1 MFWIAESDAVIK
13 DSDLYLSLHQVMPLS
28 IWGIFFFLGGVC
40 LILGSVFLPTINHS
54 KKAALFIM
62 IGGLISSIFYF
73 IMSTVG
79 VYNALNWLSW
89 VQYLTFWALTAILTL
104 CRRLVTYGEE
114 VVDKYVL
121 RHEWEH
127 SRGSKIHQRINEVD
141 QKHDDKYHSLEIAI
155 VR

>member
-1 MFWIAESDAVIK
+1 MNEKEGLKIEGIIASLCLFGFGLLTGERGMFWIAESDAVIK

-28 IWGIFFFLGGVC
+28 IWGVFFFLGGLC

-79 VYNALNWLSW
+79 VYNSLNWLSW
-89 VQYLTFWALTAILTL
+89 VQYLTFWALTAILTF
-104 CRRLVTYGEE
+104 VG
-114 VVDKYVL
+114 
-121 RHEWEH
+121 
-127 SRGSKIHQRINEVD
+127 GSYLW
-141 QKHDDKYHSLEIAI
+141 QKK
-155 VR
+155 

>member
-1 MFWIAESDAVIK
+1 MSDKECLKIEGIIASLCLFGFGLLTGERGMFWIVESDAVIK

-89 VQYLTFWALTAILTL
+89 VQYLTFWALTAILTFVGGNYL
-104 CRRLVTYGEE
+104 
-114 VVDKYVL
+114 
-121 RHEWEH
+121 W
-127 SRGSKIHQRINEVD
+127 
-141 QKHDDKYHSLEIAI
+141 QKK
-155 VR
+155 

>member
-1 MFWIAESDAVIK
+1 MNEKEGLKIEGVIASLCLFGFGLLTGERGMFWIVESGTVIK
-13 DSDLYLSLHQVMPLS
+13 DSDLYVALHQIMSLS

-40 LILGSVFLPTINHS
+40 LILGSVFLPSINHS

-89 VQYLTFWALTAILTL
+89 VQYLTFWALTAILTF
-104 CRRLVTYGEE
+104 VG
-114 VVDKYVL
+114 
-121 RHEWEH
+121 
-127 SRGSKIHQRINEVD
+127 GSYLW
-141 QKHDDKYHSLEIAI
+141 QKK
-155 VR
+155 

>member
-1 MFWIAESDAVIK
+1 MNEKEGLKIEGIIASLCLFGFGLLTGERGMFWIAESDAVIK

-79 VYNALNWLSW
+79 VYNAL
-89 VQYLTFWALTAILTL
+89 
-104 CRRLVTYGEE
+104 
-114 VVDKYVL
+114 
-121 RHEWEH
+121 
-127 SRGSKIHQRINEVD
+127 
-141 QKHDDKYHSLEIAI
+141 
-155 VR
+155 

>member
-1 MFWIAESDAVIK
+1 MNEKEGLKIEGIIASLCLFGFGLLTGERGMFWIAESDAVIK
-13 DSDLYLSLHQVMPLS
+13 DSDLYVALNQIMPLS

-40 LILGSVFLPTINHS
+40 LILGSVFLPSINHS

-89 VQYLTFWALTAILTL
+89 VQYLTFWALTAILTF
-104 CRRLVTYGEE
+104 VG
-114 VVDKYVL
+114 
-121 RHEWEH
+121 
-127 SRGSKIHQRINEVD
+127 GSYLW
-141 QKHDDKYHSLEIAI
+141 QKK
-155 VR
+155 

>member
-1 MFWIAESDAVIK
+1 MNEKEGLKIEGIIASLCLFGFGLLTGERGMFWIAESDAVIK

-40 LILGSVFLPTINHS
+40 LILGSVFLPSINHS

-89 VQYLTFWALTAILTL
+89 VQYLTFWALSAILTF
-104 CRRLVTYGEE
+104 VG
-114 VVDKYVL
+114 
-121 RHEWEH
+121 
-127 SRGSKIHQRINEVD
+127 GSYLW
-141 QKHDDKYHSLEIAI
+141 QKK
-155 VR
+155 

>member
-1 MFWIAESDAVIK
+1 MNEKEGLKIEGIIASLCLFGFGLLTGERGMFWIAESDAVIK

-89 VQYLTFWALTAILTL
+89 VQYLTFWALSAILTF
-104 CRRLVTYGEE
+104 VG
-114 VVDKYVL
+114 
-121 RHEWEH
+121 
-127 SRGSKIHQRINEVD
+127 GSYLW
-141 QKHDDKYHSLEIAI
+141 QKK
-155 VR
+155 

>member
-1 MFWIAESDAVIK
+1 MNEKEGLKIEGIIASLCLFGFGLLTGERGMFWIAESDAVIK

-40 LILGSVFLPTINHS
+40 LILGSVFLPSINHS
-54 KKAALFIM
+54 KKAAIFIM

-89 VQYLTFWALTAILTL
+89 VQYLTFWALTAILTFI
-104 CRRLVTYGEE
+104 G
-114 VVDKYVL
+114 
-121 RHEWEH
+121 
-127 SRGSKIHQRINEVD
+127 GSYLW
-141 QKHDDKYHSLEIAI
+141 QKK
-155 VR
+155 

>member
-1 MFWIAESDAVIK
+1 MNEKEGLKIEGIIASLCLFGFGLLTGERGMFWIVESDTVIK

-40 LILGSVFLPTINHS
+40 LILGSVFLPSINHS

-89 VQYLTFWALTAILTL
+89 VQYLTFWALAAILTF
-104 CRRLVTYGEE
+104 VG
-114 VVDKYVL
+114 
-121 RHEWEH
+121 
-127 SRGSKIHQRINEVD
+127 GSYLW
-141 QKHDDKYHSLEIAI
+141 QKK
-155 VR
+155 